1 MTEAELHKLA
11 GEPTETVDSTRG
23 FKWQCYY
30 DKSYRAVLIAGAD
43 NGTVIGLTAAGAD
56 ASYCGIKVGT
66 PGNVRSGGYEY
77 DTFEVMAYVMYDKR
91 DNYSLHAV
99 QLLKMG
105 YSALPAEGFLYGESR
120 VAFHLT
126 NAFRALHGL
135 RTLEWDDTAAQ
146 VARDYSKWMA
156 DGNFMGHY
164 GPDGASDPVDRIEAA
179 GIDWSSFAENL
190 HGGATDGADAY
201 SGWVSEPGHRANLL
215 HEWVTHLG
223 VGGYYKP
230 KGTTYRFYWAQEFFE
245 PQSYDF
251 DW

>member
-11 GEPTETVDSTRG
+11 GEPTEIVDSTRG

-43 NGTVIGLTAAGAD
+43 NGTVIGLTAAGVD
-56 ASYCGIKVGT
+56 SSYCGIKIGT
-66 PGNVRSGGYEY
+66 PGSVRSGGYEY
-77 DTFEVMAYVMYDKR
+77 DAYEVMAYVMYDKR

-105 YSALPAEGFLYGESR
+105 YAALPAEGFLDGESR

-126 NAFRALHGL
+126 NAFRVLHGL
-135 RTLEWDDTAAQ
+135 HTLEWDDTVAQ

-164 GPDGASDPVDRIEAA
+164 GPDGASDPADRIEAA
-179 GIDWSSFAENL
+179 GIDWSSLAENL

-230 KGTTYRFYWAQEFFE
+230 SGTTYRFYWAQEFYE
-245 PQSYDF
+245 P
-251 DW
+251 